1 MLWCPGPPLS
11 PARTSS
17 PASPLSRPSMAE
29 PVGDLQPWFMARV
42 RGLYPHLPG
51 TRPPCTQQ
59 YTRPPCWCLS
69 RPPSLSPPCW
79 TATWAAPCTRPPLL
93 VRPPSGCCQSPQL
106 QEMVATPR
114 GFPPRTWVSPL
125 PFLPPPPPCLLSPQ
139 VSSSRAAECS
149 DIYYVSVLAQRCR
162 DAAWRLVLPAVSQT
176 MLDSSRLVCTEL
188 CAVTAALL

>member
-1 MLWCPGPPLS
+1 MHIPDRLWRTAASLRWTPARTPAPSSPTMAHPFMLWCPGPPLS

-59 YTRPPCWCLS
+59 YTRPPCWYLS

-149 DIYYVSVLAQRCR
+149 DI
-162 DAAWRLVLPAVSQT
+162 T
-176 MLDSSRLVCTEL
+176 MSLY
-188 CAVTAALL
+188 